1 LKGQNL
7 KLYKFK
13 SLSNFEFISD
23 DYKSETIPQKGLGQ
37 VGQWDIPS
45 TRDFKNTSFKNSGGI
60 ILDGL
65 KIWSY
70 CLKIWSFLSLKCL
83 FLKDIRR
90 ENDLD

>member
-45 TRDFKNTSFKNSGGI
+45 TRDFKNTSFKNSSGTGGTI
-60 ILDGL
+60 NNIDSSQME
-65 KIWSY
+65 IPN
-70 CLKIWSFLSLKCL
+70 IFLGG
-83 FLKDIRR
+83 
-90 ENDLD
+90 